1 MKRSAFI
8 KLALKLAVSLLILW
22 YASSHFAWRDAWRL
36 VISGSPAYFLMS
48 VVWALLSAWLA
59 AWRWDLLAGGAVGI
73 WRATR
78 LVLVSL
84 FFGLFLPGSVSADV
98 IRGAH
103 LAIEDPDHRN
113 ASTAACILADRVI
126 GLIVMLFL
134 VLIAGL
140 GGIGG
145 DTMHEVW
152 SHIMWWIGG
161 ALVVLLG
168 GAIAT
173 LTTRG
178 RAIASKV
185 VRLTLPGVLSDPL
198 LRLISSAAGPWP
210 GPRALLLVLLASLLN
225 QACGIMSV
233 SALCDFIGQDISFAQ
248 TAVFFCLSTLS
259 TVIPVTIAGVG
270 IRDWIAVRVFS
281 NLSGKAEA
289 GAAISMSILAVMLCV
304 AAIGGIIYA
313 MHSPASRGGE
323 RPVAS

>member
-8 KLALKLAVSLLILW
+8 KLGLKLALSLLILW
-22 YASSHFAWRDAWRL
+22 YASSHFAWRDAL
-36 VISGSPAYFLMS
+36 QLIASGSPTSFLMS
-48 VVWALLSAWLA
+48 ILWSLASVWLA

-103 LAIEDPDHRN
+103 LAIEDPNHRN
-113 ASTAACILADRVI
+113 ASTATCILADRVI

-140 GGIGG
+140 SGMGGE
-145 DTMHEVW
+145 TVHEVW

-161 ALVVLLG
+161 ALILLLG
-168 GAIAT
+168 GVIT
-173 LTTRG
+173 VLTTRG
-178 RAIASKV
+178 RAIASDL
-185 VRLTLPGVLSDPL
+185 VRFFLPGMLSDPL

-210 GPRALLLVLLASLLN
+210 GPGSLLLVLLVSILN
-225 QACGIMSV
+225 QLCGIMSV
-233 SALCDFIGQDISFAQ
+233 SALCDFIGQDISFSQ

-270 IRDWIAVRVFS
+270 VRDWIAVRVFS
-281 NLSGKAEA
+281 GMGSKAEA
-289 GAAISMSILAVMLCV
+289 GAAISMSILAVMLCL
-304 AAIGGIIYA
+304 AAIGGLIYA
-313 MHSPASRGGE
+313 SHSFWSKGGE
-323 RPVAS
+323 KKEPA